1 MATRPSLAKA
11 FQLLLCKHWA
21 GWNETTQGASRFVLE
36 GDKWYVH
43 NIRSKDIIIIPL
55 LFTHFENIWIKLLLQ
70 KTFTKRLSRTNL
82 SYQHY
87 CWNKRIYINYENL
100 MNDIS
105 NTLIYHENTSCVY
118 SSLHSGRHQYHE
130 SRGVLTSDK
139 AGFFSNKKYDSYKCW
154 TCAELCEAFTF
165 LMENIYV
172 QFEGMVYQQI
182 VGIPMGTNC
191 APLIADLFLFCYERD
206 FMSSLHKSKRYDLID
221 MFNDTSRYLDDIF
234 TIDNPEF
241 EKHIPDIYPREL
253 QLNKANT
260 SDKETFFLDLNIK
273 VIGSDVHTSV
283 YDKRDDFGFPIVNFP
298 WLSGDVPRL
307 PSYGVYISQLVRF
320 ARCCTSVSDFNSKNL
335 QLTSK
340 LLTQGYRYHKLRKTF
355 GKFFRS
361 YSDLLSKF
369 GEISFQ
375 EYVTEGISHP
385 VFYGDLVYKLRRV
398 RCEANFVSSGS
409 KIVKRL
415 RRRKYDPLIIENTI
429 GLVLGPSTALYRS
442 FLEHCTLTNKAVG
455 TIWRDL
461 SKPPQRRQGPDPRP
475 LWLLVGTPLVL
486 GPELASRRAEHSHSG
501 GCHYIFLI

>member
-1 MATRPSLAKA
+1 MHFSI
-11 FQLLLCKHWA
+11 
-21 GWNETTQGASRFVLE
+21 GAHFV
-36 GDKWYVH
+36 
-43 NIRSKDIIIIPL
+43 
-55 LFTHFENIWIKLLLQ
+55 
-70 KTFTKRLSRTNL
+70 
-82 SYQHY
+82 
-87 CWNKRIYINYENL
+87 
-100 MNDIS
+100 
-105 NTLIYHENTSCVY
+105 
-118 SSLHSGRHQYHE
+118 
-130 SRGVLTSDK
+130 
-139 AGFFSNKKYDSYKCW
+139 CW

-172 QFEGMVYQQI
+172 QFEGMVYQQM

-206 FMSSLHKSKRYDLID
+206 FVSGLHKSKRYDLMGMFSDASRCLGDVFAID
-221 MFNDTSRYLDDIF
+221 GPGFGGHV
-234 TIDNPEF
+234 PGVC
-241 EKHIPDIYPREL
+241 PREL

-260 SDKETFFLDLNIK
+260 SDKETSFLDLSVG
-273 VIGSDVHTSV
+273 VIGGDVRASV

-409 KIVKRL
+409 KIVFAF
-415 RRRKYDPLIIENTI
+415 DVESMTHW
-429 GLVLGPSTALYRS
+429 S
-442 FLEHCTLTNKAVG
+442 
-455 TIWRDL
+455 
-461 SKPPQRRQGPDPRP
+461 
-475 LWLLVGTPLVL
+475 
-486 GPELASRRAEHSHSG
+486 SR
-501 GCHYIFLI
+501 IL

>member
-1 MATRPSLAKA
+1 MT
-11 FQLLLCKHWA
+11 FHF
-21 GWNETTQGASRFVLE
+21 FVLATCTTRQNKQMKKWNFVFAFSRLFVLAPWPTRQNE
-36 GDKWYVH
+36 ETKKWNSISSFWRLVQRDK
-43 NIRSKDIIIIPL
+43 
-55 LFTHFENIWIKLLLQ
+55 T
-70 KTFTKRLSRTNL
+70 
-82 SYQHY
+82 
-87 CWNKRIYINYENL
+87 NKRRNE
-100 MNDIS
+100 
-105 NTLIYHENTSCVY
+105 
-118 SSLHSGRHQYHE
+118 
-130 SRGVLTSDK
+130 
-139 AGFFSNKKYDSYKCW
+139 F
-154 TCAELCEAFTF
+154 
-165 LMENIYV
+165 
-172 QFEGMVYQQI
+172 
-182 VGIPMGTNC
+182 
-191 APLIADLFLFCYERD
+191 LFLRSRVCSCKEIVSD
-206 FMSSLHKSKRYDLID
+206 SSSQLILKYSDDLSWFTGVIYYFKRNVLLISAINQAD
-221 MFNDTSRYLDDIF
+221 EKYL
-234 TIDNPEF
+234 
-241 EKHIPDIYPREL
+241 KYL
-253 QLNKANT
+253 
-260 SDKETFFLDLNIK
+260 

-442 FLEHCTLTNKAVG
+442 FLENYTLTNKAVG

-486 GPELASRRAEHSHSG
+486 GPELFDILFFITLHV
-501 GCHYIFLI
+501 